1 MSAFLVTREHI
12 DLIVAAVE
20 AWDRFDEF
28 VDFEELGQTLWQ
40 ENARSVAY
48 RYPNHPAPVV
58 RYKCR
63 PGRYPEPDPVVVL
76 KQIACLRYQSCERP
90 DWEESRA
97 CKLLGRIEWL
107 VISQLPGFAEAPWG
121 IDGPSV
127 AAARAALAR
136 ERRQS

>member
-12 DLIVAAVE
+12 DLIVSAVE
-20 AWDRFDEF
+20 AWDRFKGFGDL
-28 VDFEELGQTLWQ
+28 EELGQTLWQ

-58 RYKCR
+58 RYELR
-63 PGRYPEPDPVVVL
+63 PGRYPAPDPVVVL

-97 CKLLGRIEWL
+97 CKLLGSIEGL
-107 VISQLPGFAEAPWG
+107 AISQLPGYDAAPWG

-127 AAARAALAR
+127 SAARAALAR
-136 ERRQS
+136 ERGQS